1 MKIRSRLLF
10 IMLLFA
16 FCFGTMSVA
25 FADSPQQQAQFVSPK
40 LIVNTSFLNVRT
52 GPGVQ
57 YSVLLTVVGGTEL
70 PVVGRAQDN
79 VWYQVSTVIGVGWV
93 NIQFTAPRGSFDNV
107 PVVTLDQ
114 VIAAAAQATPST
126 LGLND
131 NGQGGGGGAPT
142 TIGTASDAPTVG
154 SPVRFTL
161 ASGRVATVSPGERF
175 RAMIN
180 VEAVNART
188 QPRDGAPA
196 ITTLFRDDTFDY
208 TIVGSSNDKN
218 GVNWV
223 ALDIPDI
230 GIGWVEGPKLFIRL
244 SRVSGQVVS
253 IKGNAIAMR
262 DLPGGGSAQLPVLN
276 EGREGFLKDI
286 SKDSQFV
293 QIELGDGTKGWV
305 PFDAVVGRTGTPTD
319 EIDLSSLQNTV
330 SPSDLGQG
338 GGGGAPASFGLATPH
353 IVINT
358 GFLNVRSG
366 PGAQFGILAT
376 YPGGTELPVIGITK
390 DGVWYLVEGTFG
402 QGWVNSEFTVFRG
415 SIKSIPII
423 NTSG

>member
-1 MKIRSRLLF
+1 MKIQSKVLF

-16 FCFGTMSVA
+16 FCFGTMSVTL
-25 FADSPQQQAQFVSPK
+25 ADSPQQQAQFVSPK

-57 YSVLLTVVGGTEL
+57 YTVLLTVVGGTEL
-70 PVVGRAQDN
+70 PVIGRAKDN
-79 VWYQVSTVIGVGWV
+79 VWFQVSTVIGVGWV
-93 NIQFTAPRGSFDNV
+93 NIQFAAPRGSFDNV
-107 PVVTLDQ
+107 PVVTLED
-114 VIAAAAQATPST
+114 VIAAAAQATPTT
-126 LGLND
+126 LGLSD
-131 NGQGGGGGAPT
+131 LGQGGGGAPT
-142 TIGTASDAPTVG
+142 ASEAPIVG
-154 SPVRFTL
+154 SPMRFTL
-161 ASGRVATVSPGERF
+161 ASGRVTTVSPAERF
-175 RAMIN
+175 RAVIN

-188 QPRDGAPA
+188 QPVDGAPA
-196 ITTLFRDDTFDY
+196 LTTLFRDDTFDY

-218 GVNWV
+218 GLNWV

-253 IKGNAIAMR
+253 IRGNAIAMR

-276 EGREGFLKDI
+276 EGREGFLRDI
-286 SKDSQFV
+286 SKDSHFV

-319 EIDLSSLQNTV
+319 EIDLTVLQSAV
-330 SPSDLGQG
+330 SDLGQG
-338 GGGGAPASFGLATPH
+338 GGGAGAPVSFGLAVPH

-366 PGAQFGILAT
+366 PGSQFGILAT
-376 YPGGTELPVIGITK
+376 FPGGSELPVIGIAK
-390 DGVWYLVEGTFG
+390 DRVWYLVEGTFG

-415 SIKSIPII
+415 SIKSVPII

>member
-1 MKIRSRLLF
+1 MKIRSKVLF

-16 FCFGTMSVA
+16 FCFGTLSVA
-25 FADSPQQQAQFVSPK
+25 LADSPQQQAQFVSPK

-70 PVVGRAQDN
+70 PVIGRAKDN
-79 VWYQVSTVIGVGWV
+79 VWFQVSTVIGVGWV
-93 NIQFTAPRGSFDNV
+93 NIQFAAPRGSFDNV
-107 PVVTLDQ
+107 PVVTLEQ
-114 VIAAAAQATPST
+114 VIAAAAQATPT
-126 LGLND
+126 NLGLAD
-131 NGQGGGGGAPT
+131 LGQGGGSAPT
-142 TIGTASDAPTVG
+142 TSESPVVG
-154 SPVRFTL
+154 SPMRFTL
-161 ASGRVATVSPGERF
+161 ASGRVTTVSPGERF
-175 RAMIN
+175 RAVIN
-180 VEAVNART
+180 VEAVNARI
-188 QPRDGAPA
+188 QPVDGAPA
-196 ITTLFRDDTFDY
+196 LTTLFRDDTFDY

-230 GIGWVEGPKLFIRL
+230 GIGWVEGAKLFIRL

-262 DLPGGGSAQLPVLN
+262 NLPGGGDAQLPVLN
-276 EGREGFLKDI
+276 EGREGFIRDI

-293 QIELGDGTKGWV
+293 KIELGDGTVGWV
-305 PFDAVVGRTGTPTD
+305 PFAAVVGRTGTPTD
-319 EIDLSSLQNTV
+319 EIDLTVVQNA
-330 SPSDLGQG
+330 PSDLGQG
-338 GGGGAPASFGLATPH
+338 GGGGAPISFGLAVPH

-366 PGAQFGILAT
+366 PGSQFGILAT
-376 YPGGTELPVIGITK
+376 YPGGSELPVIGIAK

-415 SIKSIPII
+415 SIKSVPII

>member
-1 MKIRSRLLF
+1 MKIRSNALV

-16 FCFGTMSVA
+16 FFFGTMSVTL
-25 FADSPQQQAQFVSPK
+25 ADISQQAQFVSPK

-57 YSVLLTVVGGTEL
+57 FSVLLTVVGGTEL
-70 PVVGRAQDN
+70 PVIGRAKDN
-79 VWYQVSTVIGVGWV
+79 VWFQVSTVVGVGWV
-93 NIQFTAPRGSFDNV
+93 NIQYAAPRGSFDNV
-107 PVVTLDQ
+107 PVVTLEQ
-114 VIAAAAQATPST
+114 VIAAAAEATPTT
-126 LGLND
+126 LGLAD
-131 NGQGGGGGAPT
+131 LGQGGGGGAPT
-142 TIGTASDAPTVG
+142 TSKSPVVG
-154 SPVRFTL
+154 SPMRFTL
-161 ASGRVATVSPGERF
+161 ASGRVATVSPGERY

-188 QPRDGAPA
+188 QPVDGAPA
-196 ITTLFRDDTFDY
+196 LTTLFRDDTFDY

-223 ALDIPDI
+223 ALDVPDV

-244 SRVSGQVVS
+244 SHVSGQVVS
-253 IKGNAIAMR
+253 IRGNAIAMR

-276 EGREGFLKDI
+276 EGREGFLRDI

-293 QIELGDGTKGWV
+293 KIELGDGTMGWV
-305 PFDAVVGRTGTPTD
+305 PFATVVGRTGTPTD
-319 EIDLSSLQNTV
+319 EIDLAVLQNV
-330 SPSDLGQG
+330 PSDLGQG
-338 GGGGAPASFGLATPH
+338 GGGGAPVSFGLAVPH

-366 PGAQFGILAT
+366 PGSQFGILAT
-376 YPGGTELPVIGITK
+376 YPGGSELPVLGIAK

-415 SIKSIPII
+415 SIKSVPII

>member
-1 MKIRSRLLF
+1 MKIRSKIPF
-10 IMLLFA
+10 IMLLLA
-16 FCFGTMSVA
+16 FFFGTMSVTL
-25 FADSPQQQAQFVSPK
+25 ADSPEQQAQFVAPK

-57 YSVLLTVVGGTEL
+57 FSVLLTVVGGTEL
-70 PVVGRAQDN
+70 PVIGRAKDN

-93 NIQFTAPRGSFDNV
+93 NIQYAAPRGSFDNV
-107 PVVTLDQ
+107 PVVTLEQ
-114 VIAAAAQATPST
+114 VIAAAAQATPTT
-126 LGLND
+126 LGLTD
-131 NGQGGGGGAPT
+131 LGQGGGGGAPT
-142 TIGTASDAPTVG
+142 TSEAPVVG
-154 SPVRFTL
+154 SPMRFTL

-188 QPRDGAPA
+188 QPVDGAPA
-196 ITTLFRDDTFDY
+196 LTTLFRDDTFDY
-208 TIVGSSNDKN
+208 TIVGSSNDKH

-223 ALDIPDI
+223 ALDVPDI

-244 SRVSGQVVS
+244 SRVSGQVVT
-253 IKGNAIAMR
+253 IQGDAIAMR

-276 EGREGFLKDI
+276 QGREGFLRDI

-293 QIELGDGTKGWV
+293 KIELGDGTLGWV
-305 PFDAVVGRTGTPTD
+305 PFSAVVGRTGTPTD
-319 EIDLSSLQNTV
+319 EIDLTTLQNSV
-330 SPSDLGQG
+330 PSSDLGQG
-338 GGGGAPASFGLATPH
+338 GGGGAPVSFGLAVPH

-366 PGAQFGILAT
+366 PGSQFGILAT
-376 YPGGTELPVIGITK
+376 FPGGSELPVIGIAK

-415 SIKSIPII
+415 SIKSVPII